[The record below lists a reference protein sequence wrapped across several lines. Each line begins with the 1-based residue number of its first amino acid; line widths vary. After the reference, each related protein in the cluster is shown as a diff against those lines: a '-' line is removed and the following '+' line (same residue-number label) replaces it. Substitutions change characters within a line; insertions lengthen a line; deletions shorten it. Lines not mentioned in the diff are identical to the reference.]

1 MRRHWEENRHVHQ
14 LRAVCGFFDQMG
26 NIYCA
31 MQLCGQRV
39 GLIAE
44 AACQLSFDVT

>member
-1 MRRHWEENRHVHQ
+1 MHQ
-14 LRAVCGFFDQMG
+14 LWALCLIFGQSE
-26 NIYCA
+26 IICCA

-44 AACQLSFDVT
+44 AARQLSFDGT

>member
-1 MRRHWEENRHVHQ
+1 MRRHWEENRRVHQ
-14 LRAVCGFFDQMG
+14 LNAICPLFDRME

-44 AACQLSFDVT
+44 AARQLSFDVT